1 MQEQFTLL
9 YIVPFFLSA
18 LPYKRFCFSTFT
30 YLHFLYNLRGGKNNS
45 LKGIIHLK
53 ESSFIIRMLENT
65 REILPNYHDYGYVL
79 DKILQVMQEKT
90 ECSLKFYLDSEG
102 QEEIWTVLQE
112 DIDVSRAQLVA
123 NIFDYIETGTITYE
137 QNGDQQG
144 FVIKPSLNN
153 AVYYY
158 PDHQVALIK
167 LPIFQ
172 NHADYEREFILA
184 ENDQALL
191 VFLAYVYERQK
202 EIMKGCVTVFTDT
215 EDGVERTKEWI
226 TQQVSRE
233 DVLLEEELKNEI
245 YRSIDEFFNESG
257 EFYKTYNIPYKR
269 GILLYGPPGNGKT
282 TLVKSIAGSI
292 DAPIAYWQITEY
304 TSSYSIQE
312 VFSIV
317 AKMAPMVLVIEDIDS
332 MPESARSVFLNA
344 LDGATSKE
352 GLFLIGTTNYPERI
366 DPALINRAGR
376 FDRAYEIKTPSLAL
390 REKYLFGKKIDR
402 FLRKEDILYL
412 ARQTESF
419 SVAQLNELY
428 TSAALQWHYEQSV
441 DLYTLIQNLKAAN
454 EKART
459 REWETDEYS
468 SMGFEM

>member
-1 MQEQFTLL
+1 M
-9 YIVPFFLSA
+9 
-18 LPYKRFCFSTFT
+18 
-30 YLHFLYNLRGGKNNS
+30 
-45 LKGIIHLK
+45 K
-53 ESSFIIRMLENT
+53 ESSFIIHMLENT
-65 REILPNYHDYGYVL
+65 REILPNYHDYGFVL
-79 DKILQVMQEKT
+79 DKVLQVMYEKT
-90 ECSLKFYLDSEG
+90 GCSLKLFLDSEG

-112 DIDVSRAQLVA
+112 DIDAGHAQLVA
-123 NIFDYIETGTITYE
+123 NIFDYVETGTIIYE
-137 QNGDQQG
+137 QNGDQQD
-144 FVIKPSLNN
+144 FVIKPALTNS
-153 AVYYY
+153 VYYY
-158 PDHQVALIK
+158 PEHQVGLLK

-172 NHADYEREFILA
+172 NHADYEREFLLA
-184 ENDQALL
+184 KNGHDLL
-191 VFLAYVYERQK
+191 QFLAYVYERQK
-202 EIMKGCVTVFTDT
+202 EIMKDCVTVFTDT

-233 DVLLEEELKNEI
+233 DVLLEGELKNEI

-257 EFYKTYNIPYKR
+257 EFFKTYNIPYKR

-292 DAPIAYWQITEY
+292 DAPVAYWQITEY

-366 DPALINRAGR
+366 DPALMNRAGR
-376 FDRAYEIKTPSLAL
+376 FDRAYEIKTPSLVL
-390 REKYLFGKKIDR
+390 REKYLFGKKLDR
-402 FLRKEDILYL
+402 FMTKQDISYI
-412 ARQTESF
+412 ADQTKSF

-428 TSAALQWHYEQSV
+428 TSAALQWHYEQAV
-441 DLYTLIQNLKAAN
+441 DLDKLIQNLKAAN

-459 REWETDEYS
+459 HEWETDPYS
-468 SMGFEM
+468 TSVGFDF